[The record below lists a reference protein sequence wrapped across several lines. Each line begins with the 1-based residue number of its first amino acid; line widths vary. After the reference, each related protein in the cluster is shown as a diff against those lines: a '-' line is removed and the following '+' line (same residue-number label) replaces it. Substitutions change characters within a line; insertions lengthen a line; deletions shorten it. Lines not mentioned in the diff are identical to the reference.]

1 MTALITS
8 KASHPDVDIHEI
20 AHEHSLPS
28 IGQDPRALRAFE
40 GSDDLMLE
48 TSEIQ
53 TPLGRDSNGL
63 RRSVDE
69 VSHLDDNYMQ
79 HGHFPR
85 IHTPISWLV
94 GNSHHDEANHS
105 RTGEPGDSAKDWNRD
120 WETHAFDQPA
130 VARRPGPPKV
140 ESIRV
145 LPSCPEC
152 AAAAEDEDAMAEDWR
167 KVNEPQ
173 LSGFHL
179 LDHRKASADALDAP
193 VQDDA
198 VARDSDAHV
207 ERLKLERCLTHEMV
221 PDRRRRS
228 FFDVFQHL
236 RRGSSYDEAGLERA
250 SSNKDVD
257 LPQSVELSNAAETMP
272 NPIAEVGAV
281 DAGKGPLKRRASLTE
296 AFKARYHPYRHH
308 SWKLP
313 SPTTPVEIAQNVG
326 ETGAGQTTSAITDEF
341 GATTPVTHRQ

>member
-1 MTALITS
+1 MTAFITS
-8 KASHPDVDIHEI
+8 KASHPDVDVREI
-20 AHEHSLPS
+20 PHEHGLPS
-28 IGQDPRALRAFE
+28 IGQDPRALRAFA
-40 GSDDLMLE
+40 GSDELTLKSSE
-48 TSEIQ
+48 TH
-53 TPLGRDSNGL
+53 TPLGRDSHGL
-63 RRSVDE
+63 RRSADE
-69 VSHLDDNYMQ
+69 VSHLDNNYMQ

-94 GNSHHDEANHS
+94 GSARNDDGDHS

-130 VARRPGPPKV
+130 VARQTGPPKV
-140 ESIRV
+140 ESIGV

-179 LDHRKASADALDAP
+179 LDHREASADGLDAP
-193 VQDDA
+193 VEDDA

-207 ERLKLERCLTHEMV
+207 ARLKLERCLTHEMV

-236 RRGSSYDEAGLERA
+236 RRGSSYDEADLEHA

-257 LPQSVELSNAAETMP
+257 LPQAVELSDAAETMP
-272 NPIAEVGAV
+272 KPVAEVGAV

-308 SWKLP
+308 SWKLS
-313 SPTTPVEIAQNVG
+313 SPTTPIDIAQHVG